1 MLLWRRSGRRDS
13 LCEKHGIFD
22 DRCDALQELGSDR
35 RQTVDEGLQISDVAE
50 VIRKKIARLFAES
63 CDDGG
68 EVLDVQ
74 TALIRFQPG
83 ELGRGNPDAPRYVG
97 LGTSFRFAELP
108 EDSTV
113 HGEIGCT
120 NLASKVT
127 I

>member
-1 MLLWRRSGRRDS
+1 M
-13 LCEKHGIFD
+13 
-22 DRCDALQELGSDR
+22 
-35 RQTVDEGLQISDVAE
+35 SDVAE

-68 EVLDVQ
+68 EVLDVK

-97 LGTSFRFAELP
+97 LGTPLRFAELP

-113 HGEIGCT
+113 HDEIACT
-120 NLASKVT
+120 NLAIEVT